1 MNNSL
6 LIMYS
11 IQKSIM
17 AGAFLAAAINVSAQ
31 KEEAIKYGDFEQWI
45 TRNIKESSVIGGE
58 TKAVMEIGP
67 TATLYKTE
75 PYHNQGGSP
84 WATSNV
90 YAKMMGI
97 IKTNTSVFPDTHGN
111 GKCARLVTKIERCK
125 AMGMIN
131 IEVVAAGSVYTGKAI
146 EPVTSSKN
154 PWSKISLGVPF
165 NKRPKALKFD
175 YNVKL
180 TGEQKRLKM
189 PGLGKNSEVAG
200 PDYAL
205 VTCLL
210 QKRWEDAEGNI
221 FASRVGTMVH
231 RFKKSTNGW
240 VNNASFTIHYGDIT
254 HESFYDAGSMG
265 LNKMRCAKNSKGK
278 LVPVQEV
285 KWEGDATPTHIMLQF
300 SSSHGGAYIGTE
312 GNTLWL
318 DNIRL
323 SY

>member
-1 MNNSL
+1 
-6 LIMYS
+6 MYN
-11 IQKSIM
+11 IQKRIM
-17 AGAFLAAAINVSAQ
+17 AGALLAAALNVNAQ
-31 KEEAIKYGDFEQWI
+31 REEMIKYGDFEQWI

-154 PWSKISLGVPF
+154 P
-165 NKRPKALKFD
+165 
-175 YNVKL
+175 
-180 TGEQKRLKM
+180 
-189 PGLGKNSEVAG
+189 
-200 PDYAL
+200 
-205 VTCLL
+205 
-210 QKRWEDAEGNI
+210 
-221 FASRVGTMVH
+221 
-231 RFKKSTNGW
+231 
-240 VNNASFTIHYGDIT
+240 
-254 HESFYDAGSMG
+254 
-265 LNKMRCAKNSKGK
+265 
-278 LVPVQEV
+278 
-285 KWEGDATPTHIMLQF
+285 
-300 SSSHGGAYIGTE
+300 
-312 GNTLWL
+312 
-318 DNIRL
+318 
-323 SY
+323 